1 MNNEKGG
8 TDVKEG
14 PRRSYRLLVV
24 EDHAD
29 TQHSLTRLLER
40 RGYEVRAVDG
50 MHDALNLA
58 RDYAFDVLIS
68 DMGLPD
74 GSGLDLIQTLSAT
87 RPVSGI
93 ALSGFGMEEDVRR
106 SKEAGYGEHLT
117 KPVDINKLD
126 AVIQRLGATLNR

>member
-1 MNNEKGG
+1 
-8 TDVKEG
+8 
-14 PRRSYRLLVV
+14 LLVV

-50 MHDALNLA
+50 ISEALAVA
-58 RDYAFDVLIS
+58 RDYPFDVLIS

-74 GSGLDLIQTLSAT
+74 GSGLDLMRSLSST
-87 RPVSGI
+87 RRVNGI

-106 SKEAGYGEHLT
+106 SKDAGFGEHLT
-117 KPVDINKLD
+117 KPVDIAKLD
-126 AVIQRLGATLNR
+126 CVIQRLGALPVG